1 MQNAATN
8 MKRVNLEL
16 GGKGPVIVCDDAD
29 VDKAVEK
36 MLHYGLWN
44 CGQFCGSPTRLIV
57 HESVYAEFVSKM
69 IKGYESRKPG
79 SWRDQASTLG
89 PIISQKQVDKVMDY
103 IGKGKK
109 EAELLTGGSRID
121 GDGFFV

>member
-8 MKRVNLEL
+8 MKRINLEL

-29 VDKAVEK
+29 VDKAVAK

-57 HESVYAEFVSKM
+57 
-69 IKGYESRKPG
+69 
-79 SWRDQASTLG
+79 
-89 PIISQKQVDKVMDY
+89 
-103 IGKGKK
+103 
-109 EAELLTGGSRID
+109 
-121 GDGFFV
+121 

>member
-1 MQNAATN
+1 
-8 MKRVNLEL
+8 
-16 GGKGPVIVCDDAD
+16 
-29 VDKAVEK
+29 
-36 MLHYGLWN
+36 
-44 CGQFCGSPTRLIV
+44 
-57 HESVYAEFVSKM
+57 M
-69 IKGYESRKPG
+69 IQGYEARKSG
-79 SWRDQASTLG
+79 SWRDTESTLG